1 MKNNVR
7 LISNPDKTQLLID
20 PFTSGKGFTPAIK
33 VTKFHT
39 SPLHGEMESKVSWE
53 NLGMLDSCE
62 ATLFKMWLDKA
73 IYFAGV
79 LNQGGY
85 QEEHI
90 MNLINKGTTE

>member
-1 MKNNVR
+1 MKNNVTM
-7 LISNPDKTQLLID
+7 ISNPDKTQLLID
-20 PFTSGKGFTPAIK
+20 PFTCGKGFSPAIK

-39 SPLHGEMESKVSWE
+39 SPLHNEMDAKVSFE
-53 NLGMLDSCE
+53 NLGMLSVHE
-62 ATLFKMWLDKA
+62 TQQFKMWLDKA

-90 MNLINKGTTE
+90 MNLIKKGTTE